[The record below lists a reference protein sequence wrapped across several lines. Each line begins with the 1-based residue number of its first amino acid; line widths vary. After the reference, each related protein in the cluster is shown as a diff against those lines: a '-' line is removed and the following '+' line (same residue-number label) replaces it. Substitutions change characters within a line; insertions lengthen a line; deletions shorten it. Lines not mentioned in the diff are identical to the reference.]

1 MNRKNVVI
9 CPKPLPR
16 VGTTTATWQIC
27 HVREETSTGHGD
39 FGSGD
44 SVSLTKEE
52 LKRKIESE
60 VTDPVLQE
68 DFMSTAQLLKME
80 GRQEGRQEGEIRKA
94 LKVARNLEGTMPLEE
109 IARIVELP
117 LEELRRLL
125 QDQQE

>member
-1 MNRKNVVI
+1 M
-9 CPKPLPR
+9 
-16 VGTTTATWQIC
+16 
-27 HVREETSTGHGD
+27 
-39 FGSGD
+39 
-44 SVSLTKEE
+44 TKEE